1 MALSLRSLS
10 DRLTGRT
17 ESRLQQEVLRTAASY
32 SLLQERISELELAQE
47 DQGWNRLS
55 SEGRAEFSREGLAQI
70 IHTSRLS
77 YLKNPLIRRAID
89 VSADYTWSLG
99 VNIVATDKEVN
110 AVVQS
115 FMSDPDNQT
124 ELFSPLARIQQE
136 IELRTTGNLFFAFF
150 TSPSTGKTKL
160 RTIPVD
166 EIADVI
172 CNPDDAKDPWYYKRV
187 YLQRVV
193 NPSTGTVETHT
204 RTVYHPCYR
213 YRPVGGW
220 PDVFAGQRVM
230 RNAPIYHVKIGGF
243 GWMRFGV
250 PEIYPALDWSK
261 AHKSFLED
269 CASVA
274 RSLSRFAWRL
284 ITKGGIQGLSAAKSK
299 LNTMLGLD
307 SRETNPKPPT
317 GSILMSTDA
326 HKMEPIKTSGMT
338 ISPSDARYYLL
349 QVASAVGLPE
359 TFFGDTSS
367 GNLATAESLDRP
379 TELKMHTRQMLW
391 AWVLTTILLYVVER
405 FALATSRF
413 GVSEA
418 PEDDQVITVWSDEA
432 RREIAVGF
440 PDILERDADAMVRAI
455 VQGATL
461 GGQPMA
467 GTIDRKTT
475 SLLLL
480 QALGVP
486 NPNELIAKY
495 YEGKDEGELLPE
507 PPPIPVSGGPGE
519 PNRPGQAGNQS
530 GTRSAPAAARS
541 QRRSA

>member
-1 MALSLRSLS
+1 MALSLRSLG

-17 ESRLQQEVLRTAASY
+17 DARLRQEVIQTTASY
-32 SLLQERISELELAQE
+32 ALLQERIAELELARE

-55 SEGRAEFSREGLAQI
+55 AEGRSEFSREGLAEI
-70 IHTSRLS
+70 IYASRLA

-99 VNIVATDKEVN
+99 VNIVATNPEVN
-110 AVVQS
+110 TVVQS

-150 TSPSTGKTKL
+150 TSSATGKTKL

-166 EIADVI
+166 EIVDVI

-193 NPSTGTVETHT
+193 NQQTGTTETQT

-299 LNTMLGLD
+299 FTTMLGLD
-307 SRETNPKPPT
+307 SPETNPRPST

-326 HKMEPIKTSGMT
+326 HKIEPIKASGMA

-391 AWVLTTILLYVVER
+391 ASVLTTILLYVIER
-405 FALATSRF
+405 FALATGKF
-413 GVSEA
+413 GVTEEA
-418 PEDDQVITVWSDEA
+418 EDDQLITVWSNESQ
-432 RREIAVGF
+432 REVAVGF

-495 YEGKDEGELLPE
+495 YQGKDEGELLPE
-507 PPPIPVSGGPGE
+507 PPPIVSPGGPGE
-519 PNRPGQAGNQS
+519 PNRSGQAGNQS
-530 GTRSAPAAARS
+530 GAGPAPAASRS
-541 QRRSA
+541 QRRPA